1 MYLKLFTQFLN
12 KNDLKLDSK
21 NIALIAMMV
30 AVIETCKMAI
40 AFLPNIELTSFL
52 LIMFTLYFGAK
63 ILYVIP
69 VFILIEGVIFGIGP
83 WWIMYL
89 YAWPILVIL
98 TLFIQK
104 KESAF
109 ALAMLSGIFGLL
121 FGAMCSLVYLVAGGP
136 YAAISW
142 WIAGIPWDLVHGI
155 SNFIIML
162 VLYKPM
168 KHILNK
174 TNTILYES

>member
-1 MYLKLFTQFLN
+1 MHLKLFTQFLN
-12 KNDLKLDSK
+12 KNYLKLNAQ

-30 AVIETCKMAI
+30 AVIETCKMSM

-52 LIMFTLYFGAK
+52 LIMFTLYFGAR

-89 YAWPILVIL
+89 YAWPILVII
-98 TLFIQK
+98 TWIIRN

-109 ALAMLSGIFGLL
+109 SLAMLSGIFGLM

-136 YAAISW
+136 YAALSW
-142 WIAGIPWDLVHGI
+142 WIAGIPWDLVHGV

-168 KHILNK
+168 KNIMNK
-174 TNTILYES
+174 INTIIYEA